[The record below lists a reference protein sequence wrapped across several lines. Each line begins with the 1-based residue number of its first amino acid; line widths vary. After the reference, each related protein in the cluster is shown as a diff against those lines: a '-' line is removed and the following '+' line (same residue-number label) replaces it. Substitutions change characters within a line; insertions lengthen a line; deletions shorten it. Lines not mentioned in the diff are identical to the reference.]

1 MRVLVKKDHRIS
13 SRDND
18 MLPRALWK
26 TAKELQQFLDGTDYP
41 FCFIGG
47 IAVQRWGEPRIT
59 KDVDATLVVNFGDER
74 PIIEQVFN
82 RYQARVEDAT
92 NFALQARVMLAAD
105 NGGNGID
112 ISLGS
117 MPYEQRMV
125 ERSSKWGAP
134 GIGKIRTCSAE
145 DLVVLKTFASR
156 PQDWIDVEK
165 VIIRQGNQLD
175 QDLIKTELQPL
186 LDLKEEP
193 ESMDDLNKLFS
204 KHSAKRT

>member
-1 MRVLVKKDHRIS
+1 
-13 SRDND
+13 
-18 MLPRALWK
+18 MLPKALWK
-26 TAKELQQFLDGTDYP
+26 TAKELQKFLDDFEYP

-47 IAVQRWGEPRIT
+47 IAVQRWGEPRVT
-59 KDVDATLVVNFGDER
+59 RDVDATLVVDFGDER
-74 PIIEQVFN
+74 PIIEDVFQ
-82 RYQARVEDAT
+82 RYQARVDDAV

-117 MPYEQRMV
+117 MPYERRMV

-134 GIGKIRTCSAE
+134 EIGKIRTCSAE

-165 VIIRQGNQLD
+165 VIIRQGNKLD
-175 QDLIKTELQPL
+175 HDLIKTELQPL

-193 ESMDDLNKLFS
+193 ESMDDLESLFT
-204 KHSAKRT
+204 KHAQ